1 MTNARVLTEN
11 EYYDML
17 KEKEQKEKEEQG
29 AKEKRKKEREQK
41 KKENEEKKQKQ
52 AEEKLKKKEERERK
66 KKEKDEEKQRKKE
79 ERERKKDG
87 KRKKQ
92 EEGTGKKGRKRA
104 DLEESSGSSEDEG
117 NTLSSRPSSS
127 RAGRL
132 PSRFRKAS
140 NSDSSDTDDSGIT
153 CGLCGE
159 REPQN
164 YSGKFVYWID
174 CDKCG
179 AWFHTACSGSAK
191 KYVCSCGN

>member
-1 MTNARVLTEN
+1 M
-11 EYYDML
+11 
-17 KEKEQKEKEEQG
+17 
-29 AKEKRKKEREQK
+29 
-41 KKENEEKKQKQ
+41 
-52 AEEKLKKKEERERK
+52 
-66 KKEKDEEKQRKKE
+66 KE

-117 NTLSSRPSSS
+117 NTLPSRPSSS

-159 REPQN
+159 RVPQN

-179 AWFHTACSGSAK
+179 AWFHTACSGSEK
-191 KYVCSCGN
+191 KYVCSCCN

>member
-1 MTNARVLTEN
+1 MPPNFWPTTLFSGFSHTTDRKVPSEVVL
-11 EYYDML
+11 MGSL
-17 KEKEQKEKEEQG
+17 CQQFPM
-29 AKEKRKKEREQK
+29 
-41 KKENEEKKQKQ
+41 
-52 AEEKLKKKEERERK
+52 KKKEERERK
-66 KKEKDEEKQRKKE
+66 KKEKDEEKQRTKE

-132 PSRFRKAS
+132 PSWFRKAS
-140 NSDSSDTDDSGIT
+140 NSDSSDTDDSRIT

-191 KYVCSCGN
+191 KICLFML